1 MTFKLIF
8 ILLIQV
14 KILTGN
20 FTGRSVENVIE
31 QVPGIY
37 DKLIM
42 DTLSSFQDKLNA
54 NMLTRYDIQIIM
66 LLMNLINQRRKDLSE
81 QVYREQPIYWYSRK
95 GRSIQENF

>member
-1 MTFKLIF
+1 MTSDMTFKLIL

-14 KILTGN
+14 KILTGDY
-20 FTGRSVENVIE
+20 TRGSVENVVE

-42 DTLSSFQDKLNA
+42 DTLSSFEAKLNA
-54 NMLTRYDIQIIM
+54 NMLTRYDVQIII

-95 GRSIQENF
+95 GRSV